1 MSGPSQPAA
10 LDHGH
15 AVPAMPAPLTS
26 WLVPGATCWR
36 QERAARV
43 AILHDGAAYFA
54 ASREA
59 ILKARSSVM
68 LIGWS
73 FDPRVRLTPQ
83 GEADRETMADLLRR
97 LKATRPEVE
106 IHLLIW
112 DMPWPISAGT
122 DLKPDDIRALLG
134 PGIEYVVDSRLP
146 FGACQHQKVLVV
158 DDRIAFSGGSD
169 FEVNRWDTPAHR
181 DRDPLR
187 RLPTGEDYP
196 PRHDVMMLVD
206 GAAASALS
214 DLARQRWQEATS
226 GRLASAVSGPV
237 GTDARGPSRPDSS
250 LSDSSLPDP
259 WPDSVTPLFEDVT
272 VGLARTI
279 PARETG
285 EAIRE
290 NEALYL
296 LAIRRASR
304 HIYLENQYF
313 TSPLIAEALAARL
326 AEPEGPDIVV
336 VLAKRSPNGFDRIT
350 MDGARRGLI
359 ARLRAA
365 DRYGRLRILAPHT
378 LQGRPILVHSKVA
391 IFDDRMLRVG
401 STNLNNRSMGYDTE
415 CDLALETLDGDA
427 GDARRIAIARVRNG
441 LIAHHAGCPRD
452 AFEEAVREKGLLAAI
467 DDPALVPA
475 RRLCSLVAS
484 RRGPVVRLVEAF
496 HLGDPVGLVDAWRPW
511 RRHRALARRREG
523 ANAVAG
529 QQPVRAGAAQ
539 PAEAS

>member
-1 MSGPSQPAA
+1 MSGSSPP
-10 LDHGH
+10 
-15 AVPAMPAPLTS
+15 TS
-26 WLVPGATCWR
+26 WLVPGSTCWR

-54 ASREA
+54 AAREA
-59 ILKARSSVM
+59 ILKARSSV
-68 LIGWS
+68 LLVGWS
-73 FDPRVRLTPQ
+73 FDPRVRLMPQ

-106 IHLLIW
+106 IRLLIW

-122 DLKPDDIRALLG
+122 DLKPDDIRARLG
-134 PGIEYVVDSRLP
+134 PGIDYVVDSRLS

-158 DDRIAFSGGSD
+158 DDRIAFCGGSD

-181 DRDPLR
+181 DRDPRR

-206 GAAASALS
+206 GLAASALS
-214 DLARQRWQEATS
+214 DLARLRWQEAT
-226 GRLASAVSGPV
+226 GARLAPAVPEAGSRNASDP
-237 GTDARGPSRPDSS
+237 RPDDPSF
-250 LSDSSLPDP
+250 SDPSFSDPSFSDP
-259 WPDSVTPLFEDVT
+259 WPDSVTPLFEDVA

-279 PARETG
+279 PGRESG
-285 EAIRE
+285 DAIRE

-313 TSPLIAEALAARL
+313 TSPLIGEALAARL

-336 VLAKRSPNGFDRIT
+336 VLAEQSPNGFDRIT

-365 DRYGRLRILAPHT
+365 DPYRRLRILAPHT
-378 LQGRPILVHSKVA
+378 VQGRPILVHSKVA

-415 CDLALETLDGDA
+415 CDLALEALDVQAD
-427 GDARRIAIARVRNG
+427 DARRIAIARVRNG

-452 AFEEAVREKGLLAAI
+452 AFEEAVRNKGLLAAI
-467 DDPALVPA
+467 DDPALVPS

-484 RRGPVVRLVEAF
+484 RRGPVARLVEAF
-496 HLGDPVGLVDAWRPW
+496 HLGDPVGLADAWRPW
-511 RRHRALARRREG
+511 RRHRALCRRREG
-523 ANAVAG
+523 ADAVADPG
-529 QQPVRAGAAQ
+529 PAPAGAAE